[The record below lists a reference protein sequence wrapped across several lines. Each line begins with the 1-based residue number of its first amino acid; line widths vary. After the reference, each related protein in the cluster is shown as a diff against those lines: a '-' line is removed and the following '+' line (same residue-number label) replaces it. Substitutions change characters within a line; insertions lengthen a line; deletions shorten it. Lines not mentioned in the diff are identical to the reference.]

1 MSLKNYGSD
10 VINQGYFLQKQRQ
23 SLTVTD
29 KYDII
34 EEADLKYQSLKK
46 GKKYMNVQKS
56 TDLDIRKMQEQVMS
70 EDDRNHLFG
79 TYGGSPIGLSLDN
92 RVSHLNLNTLVLSG
106 SGNKAWNNYVLPNIP
121 TGNCSAVI
129 MGKDVAEGLE
139 SKGIRVSR
147 MDFESGHSEVRYNP
161 FRTNH
166 VPSIVPK
173 EVAQLSRMVSLTRN
187 VYKLFAEDIIASY
200 EGGHPFSSEMHY
212 GLIERVFAY
221 VGTTPDL
228 EDSERD
234 FAAVKNALED
244 IKRNGKE
251 ALPRYITPI
260 IKASEGYITESI
272 AGCGVEEIRAGAGAV
287 LKALCPFWE
296 CDAFSEDKDNPGAN
310 ITEEDF
316 VNELTYIFIPYN
328 ETESVA
334 GRMATVFVN
343 SFVSELYNY
352 GDSDWKHPY
361 QALENPVHFYLDG
374 ATFFPELAQYMAT
387 GGKYGIS
394 FSLMTDISTVKRL
407 YGDDAKALFG
417 NADTI
422 LLLEAEPSEAGLFKE
437 IVPMPD
443 QSEEDICELTK
454 KDKAILK
461 IRSYPPII
469 CDILR

>member
-1 MSLKNYGSD
+1 
-10 VINQGYFLQKQRQ
+10 
-23 SLTVTD
+23 
-29 KYDII
+29 
-34 EEADLKYQSLKK
+34 
-46 GKKYMNVQKS
+46 MNVEKS

-70 EDDRNHLFG
+70 EDDRNHLLG

-92 RVSHLNLNTLVLSG
+92 RVSHLNLNALVLSG
-106 SGNKAWNNYVLPNIP
+106 SGNKAWNNYVLPNLL
-121 TGNCSAVI
+121 TGKCSAVI
-129 MGKDVAEGLE
+129 MGKDAVAGLRD
-139 SKGIRVSR
+139 KGIRVR
-147 MDFESGHSEVRYNP
+147 RIDFESGHSEVRYNP
-161 FRTNH
+161 FRATH
-166 VPSIVPK
+166 VPSILPIPSILPK
-173 EVAQLSRMVSLTRN
+173 ELAQLSRAVGLAKS
-187 VYKLFAEDIIASY
+187 VYNLFIEEIIASY
-200 EGGHPFSSEMHY
+200 EGRQPFSSEMHY

-234 FAAVKNALED
+234 FTAVKNALED

-251 ALPRYITPI
+251 ALTRYITPI

-272 AGCGVEEIRAGAGAV
+272 TECGEEEIRAGAGAV
-287 LKALCPFWE
+287 LKALCPFWQ
-296 CDAFSEDKDNPGAN
+296 CDVFSENKDNLGAN

-316 VNELTYIFIPYN
+316 VNELTYIFIPY
-328 ETESVA
+328 SKGGVA
-334 GRMATVFVN
+334 GRMASVFASVFVN

-352 GDSDWKHPY
+352 GDSDWKHSY

-374 ATFFPELAQYMAT
+374 NTFFSELAHYMAT

-394 FSLMTDISTVKRL
+394 FSLMTNISKMERL
-407 YGDDAKALFG
+407 YGDNAKALLG

-422 LLLEAEPSEAGLFKE
+422 LLLEAERKEAGLFKE

-443 QSEEDICELTK
+443 QSEEDICELCG